1 MIYPNTQPSGVVGGT
16 GDNRQKLAK
25 MLSQLGAAPLFGSS
39 GRSASVASLPSI
51 GAPSLSFNPFLKML
65 AGRPGE
71 TFAQLPQG
79 ISGAL
84 AAGIQNGPMNG
95 YLGSSIPTSGG
106 GASAPTPAG
115 LGAPSA
121 QQNLSTGY
129 GHFNDTSG
137 AALNVSTSAPSV
149 PAAGQWALA
158 DNLAQQSLN
167 ANPTSGPASA
177 GIGLGNPLYHTLLQ
191 LAMYGQD
198 R

>member
-1 MIYPNTQPSGVVGGT
+1 MIYPNTQPSGVVGGN

-51 GAPSLSFNPFLKML
+51 GAPALSYNPFLKML

-71 TFAQLPQG
+71 TFNQLPQG

-84 AAGIQNGPMNG
+84 AAGIQNGPQNG
-95 YLGSSIPTSGG
+95 YLGSSIPTTGG
-106 GASAPTPAG
+106 AGAGASAPTPASVG
-115 LGAPSA
+115 VPAGQAQSQAAPS
-121 QQNLSTGY
+121 QNLSVGY
-129 GHFNDTSG
+129 SHFNDLGPG
-137 AALNVSTSAPSV
+137 AA
-149 PAAGQWALA
+149 
-158 DNLAQQSLN
+158 
-167 ANPTSGPASA
+167 ANPGAYAPGPQNTTPAGSGPAGY